1 MANQKEQDEKIE
13 SEELKLDLT
22 DHPRSIVKYR
32 AGEDS
37 SKLFDHIKN
46 YSAVKS
52 DIIMFILANALHQ
65 GTRRIKFSPKQ
76 LKEFIGYKKSVSA
89 KEFVNLIRWV
99 FHDLASVTYAS
110 KEIVNGELHEINRPF
125 FEYTD
130 VNMATLWVTVQ
141 IAEQAATMFNNFS
154 ARTRF
159 NRFSLLQYFQIQSKY
174 SKNLFRLL
182 KQWRTR
188 GHYTYTVEQLK
199 QDLAIP
205 KSYRPADINRRI
217 IQRSKEELAPYFAN
231 FHVEIEPAR
240 ENRSTKYIFYWKPEK
255 NRAKDFYADPKM
267 MKLIAYYNI
276 ADNQYLTKATKDR
289 AVERYFDLK
298 KGQFNK
304 ENKKNAFYFLD
315 LIYGADYDHDIVH
328 SIGNMDNNLLIF
340 LKDAYEKLDQD
351 KRLSS
356 VNLSTLLMLK
366 TELDKRDSTNQ
377 DEIKIDL
384 EGIPQ
389 VVEKDP
395 IHIEGYTYLKSSDR
409 IKALEQ
415 YQENDLNMLL
425 QRLVKAS
432 DGVTGQKKNL
442 LISDIGVLSAYILQH
457 K

>member
-1 MANQKEQDEKIE
+1 M
-13 SEELKLDLT
+13 
-22 DHPRSIVKYR
+22 
-32 AGEDS
+32 
-37 SKLFDHIKN
+37 
-46 YSAVKS
+46 
-52 DIIMFILANALHQ
+52 
-65 GTRRIKFSPKQ
+65 
-76 LKEFIGYKKSVSA
+76 
-89 KEFVNLIRWV
+89 
-99 FHDLASVTYAS
+99 
-110 KEIVNGELHEINRPF
+110 
-125 FEYTD
+125 
-130 VNMATLWVTVQ
+130 
-141 IAEQAATMFNNFS
+141 
-154 ARTRF
+154 
-159 NRFSLLQYFQIQSKY
+159 QYFQIQSKY

-217 IQRSKEELAPYFAN
+217 IQRGKEELAPYFAN

-240 ENRSTKYIFYWKPEK
+240 GNRSTKYIFYWKPEK